1 MEFEW
6 DQSKSDVCLADRG
19 FDFSYAVRAFLDEDR
34 LIRQDHR
41 WEYGEDRYQ
50 LLGKIEGRIFHL
62 VYTLRKNRIRI
73 ISARKAN
80 YRGAQDYE
88 DRTH

>member
-80 YRGAQDYE
+80 YREAKDYE